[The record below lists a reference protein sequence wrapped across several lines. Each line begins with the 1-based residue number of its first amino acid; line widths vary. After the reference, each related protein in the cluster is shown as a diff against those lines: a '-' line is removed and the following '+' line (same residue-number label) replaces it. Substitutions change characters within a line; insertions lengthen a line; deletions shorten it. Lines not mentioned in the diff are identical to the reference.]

1 MIVCVQRVEGVG
13 VVTDDIE
20 QIRRM
25 IGSEEL
31 FLTEKVLE
39 QTNSLFQILV
49 FYSDMA
55 SRFTT

>member
-31 FLTEKVLE
+31 FHTENVLE

>member
-1 MIVCVQRVEGVG
+1 MRQRVEGVG
-13 VVTDDIE
+13 VVTEDIE

-25 IGSEEL
+25 IGSEDL
-31 FLTEKVLE
+31 FLTENVLE

>member
-13 VVTDDIE
+13 VVTGDIE

-31 FLTEKVLE
+31 FLTENVLE

-49 FYSDMA
+49 IYSDMA

>member
-1 MIVCVQRVEGVG
+1 MIVCVLRVEGVG

-31 FLTEKVLE
+31 FLTENVLE

>member
-31 FLTEKVLE
+31 FLTENVLE